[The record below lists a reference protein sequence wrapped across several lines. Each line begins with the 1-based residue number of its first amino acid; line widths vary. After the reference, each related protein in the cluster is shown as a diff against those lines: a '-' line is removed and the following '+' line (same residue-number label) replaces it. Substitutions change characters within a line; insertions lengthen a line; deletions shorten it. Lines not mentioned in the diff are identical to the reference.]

1 MVPSAVQFG
10 ASKEFHTRTQQQE
23 LDSAF
28 LGLGN
33 ERRPWMHAKPKADQQ
48 RENESIK
55 LLLGQGYN
63 NANNVERLIEENI
76 SFRDLGSLT
85 DEDLQMFGFASTKER
100 SELIKMFGQLA
111 NQDPSYDYICKA
123 NVAKGY
129 NNQIVGNAANH
140 LTFLRSS
147 LTATN
152 YKLQMMPPEDVIV
165 GDKRYASRFALDAL
179 NSVQSIS
186 DELAKDLRKL
196 EQMTMDHRQ
205 KTQNGKASPTKE
217 VWEGVYHTPIP
228 TKINKSNLLL
238 QKNLKILY
246 YTAIALGTAC
256 AWFWWWSKRS
266 HSPSL
271 DLSVKI

>member
-1 MVPSAVQFG
+1 MTVDNVPLISTPRGPSAVQFG
-10 ASKEFHTRTQQQE
+10 ARKEFHTRTQQHE

-28 LGLGN
+28 LGN
-33 ERRPWMHAKPKADQQ
+33 ERRPWMMHARPKADQR
-48 RENESIK
+48 RENESIM
-55 LLLGQGYN
+55 LLLGTSSQGCN
-63 NANNVERLIEENI
+63 NSSNVEKLLEENI
-76 SFRDLGSLT
+76 GFRDLGSLT
-85 DEDLQMFGFASTKER
+85 DEDLQLFGFASTKER
-100 SELIKMFGQLA
+100 NELIKMFGQLA
-111 NQDPSYDYICKA
+111 NQDPSYDYICKS
-123 NVAKGY
+123 NDAKGY

-152 YKLQMMPPEDVIV
+152 YKLQVMPPEDVIV

-196 EQMTMDHRQ
+196 EQLTMEHRQ
-205 KTQNGKASPTKE
+205 RTQNGNASPTKE
-217 VWEGVYHTPIP
+217 
-228 TKINKSNLLL
+228 
-238 QKNLKILY
+238 KNLKILY

-266 HSPSL
+266 HSPKL
-271 DLSVKI
+271 DNLSVKI

>member
-1 MVPSAVQFG
+1 MSADNVPLISTSRGPSAVQFG
-10 ASKEFHTRTQQQE
+10 ASKEFQTRTHQQE

-28 LGLGN
+28 LGN
-33 ERRPWMHAKPKADQQ
+33 ERRPWMNARSKVDQR

-63 NANNVERLIEENI
+63 NSNNVEKLLEENI

-85 DEDLQMFGFASTKER
+85 DEDLQMFGFASTKDR
-100 SELIKMFGQLA
+100 KELIKMFGQLA
-111 NQDPSYDYICKA
+111 NQDPSYDYICQA
-123 NVAKGY
+123 NAAKGY

-186 DELAKDLRKL
+186 DELAKDLCKL
-196 EQMTMDHRQ
+196 EQLTMDHRHR
-205 KTQNGKASPTKE
+205 TQNGNASPTKE
-217 VWEGVYHTPIP
+217 
-228 TKINKSNLLL
+228 
-238 QKNLKILY
+238 NLKILY

-266 HSPSL
+266 QSPSL
-271 DLSVKI
+271 DNLSVKI